1 VSDSPRPPPAPRDPA
16 APLAG
21 ATIVVGVGGGIAAYK
36 AAELVRLFDKAGASV
51 RVVMTERAQEF
62 IRPLTFQ
69 ALTRHPV
76 FTDLFSLTE
85 EASIGH
91 IQLADAADLVVIAPA
106 TANVIARL
114 AAGMAD
120 DALSAVC
127 LATRARVLLAPSM
140 NVNMWQ
146 HPLVQANLRRLMD
159 EASYQVIAPGAGYLA
174 CGWTGPGRLA
184 EPVDIAEAAA
194 LLLAR
199 QDLAGRRVVIDAGPT
214 HEPVDPVRYLGNRS
228 SGKMGFAI
236 AAAAR
241 RRGALVTLVAGPTML
256 APPVG
261 VDVVRVETAIE
272 MQDAVDAA
280 ASKADAVILSA
291 AVADFRPQR
300 SASQKLKRGELGKR
314 ATLEL
319 VENPDILAELGAAR
333 RGALPVLIGFAAE
346 TRDVVA
352 NAKKKLASKRC
363 DLIVANDVAEAGSG
377 FGTDTNRVTL
387 VGPDGVEELEQ
398 ADKAVVAHRIL
409 DRVVGLLADKTPR
422 KRR

>member
-76 FTDLFSLTE
+76 FTNLFSLTE

-184 EPVDIAEAAA
+184 EPADIADAAA
-194 LLLAR
+194 MLLAR

-261 VDVVRVETAIE
+261 VEVVRVETAVE

-291 AVADFRPQR
+291 AVADFRPHR
-300 SASQKLKRGELGKR
+300 TASQKLKRGELGKR
-314 ATLEL
+314 ASLEL

-346 TRDVVA
+346 TKDVVA